1 MLKYGFNEAVEAVV
15 QRYSAEK
22 VFVEILQNSQENTCA
37 RVSFLIKSQAYEVSK
52 NTFIIEHFRWL
63 LPKLLR
69 NFTEIAL

>member
-1 MLKYGFNEAVEAVV
+1 MVKYGFNEAVEAVV
-15 QRYSAEK
+15 QRCSAEK

-37 RVSFLIKSQAYEVSK
+37 RVSFLIKLQAYEVSK